1 MIKKSEIEFAKRQV
15 DKQERQRKRFVWN
28 TIYVIILV
36 WILLMVWLMASV
48 WAFDLEPVKNPPVKE
63 IKLYGLNN
71 DNWGESEN
79 AKSHP
84 NDKIFHEKTQKLPN
98 NETGQNCVMKVIYYE
113 RADGGLVKE
122 EILECA
128 DGRVAFDGPTYWQL
142 FSEFYYSGVNVPK
155 YCRKYDRPNHAF
167 KSHGTVCLNKK
178 GKWKVK

>member
-15 DKQERQRKRFVWN
+15 DKQERQRKRFVRN

-84 NDKIFHEKTQKLPN
+84 NDKIFHEKTQKTLSFLDKSIFF
-98 NETGQNCVMKVIYYE
+98 VYYTNLKYMT
-113 RADGGLVKE
+113 RGGAV
-122 EILECA
+122 
-128 DGRVAFDGPTYWQL
+128 W
-142 FSEFYYSGVNVPK
+142 
-155 YCRKYDRPNHAF
+155 
-167 KSHGTVCLNKK
+167 
-178 GKWKVK
+178 

>member
-63 IKLYGLNN
+63 TQLYGLNN
-71 DNWGESEN
+71 NNWGESED
-79 AKSHP
+79 AKSKSHP
-84 NDKIFHEKTQKLPN
+84 NDKIFHEKIQKIPN
-98 NETGQNCVMKVIYYE
+98 NEFCVMKVIYYE
-113 RADGGLVKE
+113 KDDGGLVKE

-142 FSEFYYSGVNVPK
+142 FAEFYYASVNTPK
-155 YCRKYDRPNHAF
+155 YCRKYNRPNHPY
-167 KSHGTVCLNKK
+167 KTYGKVCLDEK
-178 GKWKVK
+178 GNWK

>member
-1 MIKKSEIEFAKRQV
+1 
-15 DKQERQRKRFVWN
+15 
-28 TIYVIILV
+28 
-36 WILLMVWLMASV
+36 MASV

-63 IKLYGLNN
+63 TQLYGLNN

-167 KSHGTVCLNKK
+167 KSYGTVCLNKK